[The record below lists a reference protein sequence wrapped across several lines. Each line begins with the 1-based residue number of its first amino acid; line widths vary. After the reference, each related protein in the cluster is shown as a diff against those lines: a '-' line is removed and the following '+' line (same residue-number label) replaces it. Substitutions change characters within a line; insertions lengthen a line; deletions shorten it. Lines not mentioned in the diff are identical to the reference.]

1 MSTRQTIWQSP
12 WHEQTQYHLYIE
24 LVDKAVSLEITAG
37 PFVLDVALPAG
48 MLEALRSYFM
58 GRE

>member
-1 MSTRQTIWQSP
+1 MSP
-12 WHEQTQYHLYIE
+12 GHEHTQYHLYVE
-24 LVDKAVSLEITAG
+24 FDEAMSLEITAG
-37 PFVLDVALPAG
+37 PFVLDAPLPAG